1 MNWLIR
7 QIARI
12 TLIGKLVEKLG
23 PKVPIIF
30 IFVALIFSAL
40 YIPYEYENFLEFKQ
54 KYPEDNFGLILNLLR
69 PLIINIILITLVVSA
84 FSAERER
91 KKRIELE
98 EAERQRKEAE
108 AIAMKQEALRKLKE
122 LKKNPVG
129 KTAEA
134 VISKKSIGTLGGAA
148 IGATLGGSLGIA
160 GKFLGA
166 MVFINGA
173 WVLAPVGG
181 LLGYYAAKKLAKK
194 KEQEKE
200 QEKIKQYGEKINQE
214 TRDKNK

>member
-1 MNWLIR
+1 MNWIIR

-12 TLIGKLVEKLG
+12 TLLGKLVEKLG

-30 IFVALIFSAL
+30 ILLSLIFVAL
-40 YIPYEYENFLEFKQ
+40 YIPYEYENILEFRQ
-54 KYPEDNFGLILNLLR
+54 KYPNDVIGLSLNLAR
-69 PLIINIILITLVVSA
+69 PSIIILILLILIFSA
-84 FSAERER
+84 FSAVNERKRQLERE
-91 KKRIELE
+91 ELE
-98 EAERQRKEAE
+98 QKQKEAE
-108 AIAMKQEALRKLKE
+108 ALARRQEALRKLEE
-122 LKKNPVG
+122 LKKSPVA

-134 VISKKSIGTLGGAA
+134 VVTKKSIGTLGGAA

-181 LLGYYAAKKLAKK
+181 ILGYYAAKKLAKK
-194 KEQEKE
+194 NEQKLE
-200 QEKIKQYGEKINQE
+200 QEKIKEYGEKINQE
-214 TRDKNK
+214 TRNKK